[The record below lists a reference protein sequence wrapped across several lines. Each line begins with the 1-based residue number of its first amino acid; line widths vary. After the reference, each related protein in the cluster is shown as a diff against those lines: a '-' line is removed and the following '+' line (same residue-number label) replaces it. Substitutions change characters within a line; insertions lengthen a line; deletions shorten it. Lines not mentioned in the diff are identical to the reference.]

1 LFLTRTE
8 SRVMTDSPP
17 QPLDSSGIGPVADPP
32 STPRL
37 VVGVVNERAPGERRV
52 ALVPESVTVLQKAGL
67 DVLIECGAGADAWF
81 SDDAYADAGADLAG
95 TSEVITRAD
104 VVLMVGK
111 PSSEIVTLLRRG
123 QVVMGMLQPLV
134 DPQLAQ
140 VLANEGVTA
149 VSLDG
154 LPRTLSRAQSMDA
167 LTSQA
172 NIAGYKAALLAAD
185 HYSRYF
191 PMMITASGTARP
203 ADVLVLGA
211 GVAGLQ
217 AMGTARRLGAVVTG
231 YDVRPETKGE
241 VESVGARFLVLKSS
255 PSGSGE
261 GGYARALNS
270 DEQLAQQHELNE
282 HISHRDVVITTA
294 QVPGRRPPLLVTA
307 EALKQMRA
315 GAIVV
320 DMGASE
326 LGGNVEGSAPDQT
339 VVTDNGVS
347 VIGAH
352 DLAARVPSAASAA
365 YSHNI
370 SALLLHLLRDGNLVI
385 DLDDEI
391 QAGVVVTHD
400 GTIVHAPTST
410 LLAES
415 GHNTA
420 HSGQGGT
427 P

>member
-1 LFLTRTE
+1 
-8 SRVMTDSPP
+8 MTDTPP
-17 QPLDSSGIGPVADPP
+17 QPTDAASTLSLDDRTV
-32 STPRL
+32 THRL
-37 VVGVVNERAPGERRV
+37 VVGVVKEQAPGERRV
-52 ALVPESVTVLQKAGL
+52 ALVPETVAGLKKAGL
-67 DVLIECGAGADAWF
+67 DVVIECGAGAGAWL
-81 SDDAYADAGADLAG
+81 SDGAYAESGAELA
-95 TSEVITRAD
+95 TVSEVITRSD
-104 VVLMVGK
+104 VLLMVGR
-111 PSSEIVTLLRRG
+111 PSNELVSLLRSG
-123 QVVMGMLQPLV
+123 QVIIGMLQPLV
-134 DPQLAQ
+134 DPQLTQA
-140 VLANEGVTA
+140 LAAKRATA

-185 HYSRYF
+185 NYGRYF

-241 VESVGARFLVLKSS
+241 VESVGARFLILESV

-261 GGYARALNS
+261 GGYARALS
-270 DEQLAQQHELNE
+270 DDEQLAQQHELNE

-307 EALKQMRA
+307 EALKQMRP
-315 GAIVV
+315 GAVVV

-326 LGGNVEGSAPDQT
+326 LGGNVEGSVPDQT
-339 VVTDNGVS
+339 TVTDNGIT

-352 DLAARVPSAASAA
+352 NLAASVPAAASAA
-365 YSHNI
+365 YSHNV
-370 SALLLHLLRDGNLVI
+370 SALLLSLLRDGALVI

-391 QAGVVVTHD
+391 QAGVVVTYD
-400 GTIVHAPTST
+400 GKVVHAPTSA
-410 LLAES
+410 LLDDSA
-415 GHNTA
+415 HNTA
-420 HSGQGGT
+420 YAGQGGT